1 MLRAVPPP
9 SAMRSWAQS
18 DRQLTRL
25 LPKSRRHA
33 ATTSR
38 YSRTCRPTA
47 ATTALVNQ
55 QRQRSSKALALM
67 YTPRTTAACSS
78 SSSSYLGAD
87 ESSSAFY
94 TARITATA
102 AAAAVASA
110 SAILFTAAA
119 GYPNVNSTLLESS
132 ADTHDDDDIDDN
144 VDEDEDETTTILNWS
159 GTHQVDLPSSS
170 YHEPEEMGELETL
183 VRKCHDSGTA
193 LRPIGS
199 ALSPNG
205 IGFRSTG
212 MVNLVNLDR
221 IIKIDETNMTV
232 TVQAGAR
239 VGQVVEALREHGL
252 TLPNLAS
259 IAEQQMGG
267 FIQVGAHGTGAKITP
282 VDDFVT
288 SLKLVTPAHGTVTL
302 TPEDGE
308 RFHLAKVGLGCLG
321 IVSEVTMSCIP
332 AHNLVE
338 HTFVLTRSQAR
349 DQLDTLLKQ
358 HKHVRY
364 MWIPYEDAVVVV
376 TNDPEDVAQKSDID
390 KDESPS
396 MVSEEERFKPLR
408 DLLLELAGDSNETYT
423 AETVKG
429 MGFGELRDALLAFA
443 PLDKSHVRR
452 VNKVEAEFW
461 RRSEGY
467 QIKSSDQLLQFDCG
481 GQQWVWEVCFPSGTY
496 EKNNGNDMLLLEKL
510 LTAIEDEHI
519 AAPAPIEQRWSASS
533 SSLMSPAHGERG
545 GLHSWVGII
554 MYLPSD
560 DVKQRNGI
568 TNEFKTRYC
577 ELLRSIGDG
586 VGAASHWAKL
596 EIPANTEQSKML
608 KEFMGAR
615 YPVDKFNALRKEYDP
630 KNILGGNIID
640 FVLGTPGSVRTSS

>member
-1 MLRAVPPP
+1 MLKAVPAP
-9 SAMRSWAQS
+9 SVMRSWAQS

-25 LPKSRRHA
+25 LLPKSRRHA
-33 ATTSR
+33 ATRSTTWRPTST
-38 YSRTCRPTA
+38 SSTA

-55 QRQRSSKALALM
+55 QRQRSSKALTLM
-67 YTPRTTAACSS
+67 YTSRTTAAC

-87 ESSSAFY
+87 ESESSGAFF

-110 SAILFTAAA
+110 SAILFTAA
-119 GYPNVNSTLLESS
+119 GYPNVNNTLLESS
-132 ADTHDDDDIDDN
+132 ADTHDDDDDD
-144 VDEDEDETTTILNWS
+144 VDEDEMTTILNWS

-212 MVNLVNLDR
+212 MVNLVNLDN
-221 IIKIDETNMTV
+221 IIEIDETNMTV

-288 SLKLVTPAHGTVTL
+288 SLKVVTPAHGTVTL

-321 IVSEVTMSCIP
+321 IVSEVTMRCIP

-376 TNDPEDVAQKSDID
+376 TNDPEDVVRKNDID

-408 DLLLELAGDSNETYT
+408 DLLLELAGDSNDTYT

-452 VNKVEAEFW
+452 VNKVETEFW

-467 QIKSSDQLLQFDCG
+467 QTKPSDQLLQFDCG
-481 GQQWVWEVCFPSGTY
+481 GQQWVWEVCFPTGTY

-510 LTAIEDEHI
+510 LAAIEDEHI
-519 AAPAPIEQRWSASS
+519 AAPAPIEQR
-533 SSLMSPAHGERG
+533 
-545 GLHSWVGII
+545 
-554 MYLPSD
+554 
-560 DVKQRNGI
+560 
-568 TNEFKTRYC
+568 
-577 ELLRSIGDG
+577 
-586 VGAASHWAKL
+586 
-596 EIPANTEQSKML
+596 
-608 KEFMGAR
+608 
-615 YPVDKFNALRKEYDP
+615 
-630 KNILGGNIID
+630 
-640 FVLGTPGSVRTSS
+640 